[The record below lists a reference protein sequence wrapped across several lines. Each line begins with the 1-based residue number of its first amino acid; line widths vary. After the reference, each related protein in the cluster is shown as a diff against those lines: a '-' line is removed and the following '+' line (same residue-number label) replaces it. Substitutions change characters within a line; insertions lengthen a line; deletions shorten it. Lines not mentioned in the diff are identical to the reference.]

1 MLLNPKGFIKLFLR
15 FQAPNTIPTY
25 FHYSQT
31 TTTLQ
36 SILLISTIYQ
46 GLLIFLLP
54 KKVVGARYFKIW
66 VENNVRKKKSKM
78 IRLFSFKEEEG
89 GSPLDGQWK
98 EKVLMLE
105 GQWKEKEK
113 VLFHLFSLFP

>member
-1 MLLNPKGFIKLFLR
+1 
-15 FQAPNTIPTY
+15 
-25 FHYSQT
+25 
-31 TTTLQ
+31 
-36 SILLISTIYQ
+36 
-46 GLLIFLLP
+46 
-54 KKVVGARYFKIW
+54 VGARYFKIW